1 MCASFPIF
9 CRLKFVATE
18 AEFNARTHTGGA
30 CLLSLRPVFSL
41 STKALKESFI
51 KAIGTGLGFN
61 LQRVEFHL
69 SSELVTPGRVLHQT
83 KMLLDEEEEEDWTF
97 EVSPFEQKCNK

>member
-1 MCASFPIF
+1 MH
-9 CRLKFVATE
+9 R
-18 AEFNARTHTGGA
+18 GGA
-30 CLLSLRPVFSL
+30 CLLSPRPVFSL

-69 SSELVTPGRVLHQT
+69 TSEPVTPGRVLRRT
-83 KMLLDEEEEEDWTF
+83 KMLLDEEEEEDWAF
-97 EVSPFEQKCNK
+97 EVSPLELKCNK